1 MLYTIS
7 IYHGICSPLKNP
19 IDRSARSMPKR
30 PRSNWTSARR
40 PSTVPRMASLSAR
53 WRWVLRFFWRKHYDT
68 TIKQYDNIW
77 MLWMFVCFLGFP
89 CIFWVEQIVCWLLL
103 PCFSCQVVLIFGWI
117 YVLLML
123 ISSDRKNQLRTLAA
137 PHCTRRAPLGEQLLY
152 KSCKTVSHLGF
163 VLIYIIL
170 HFKPIPVGFHV
181 SFKRH
186 LPVISCVLS
195 SLGANKLLYEELR
208 PERSLKSLGR
218 PQTIGETP

>member
-77 MLWMFVCFLGFP
+77 MLWMFVFWCFPAFFGLNRLSVDCCYHAFLAKL
-89 CIFWVEQIVCWLLL
+89 FW
-103 PCFSCQVVLIFGWI
+103 FS
-117 YVLLML
+117 
-123 ISSDRKNQLRTLAA
+123 
-137 PHCTRRAPLGEQLLY
+137 
-152 KSCKTVSHLGF
+152 
-163 VLIYIIL
+163 
-170 HFKPIPVGFHV
+170 VGFMSCWCLLV
-181 SFKRH
+181 VTERTNSERLRLLIAPEG
-186 LPVISCVLS
+186 LPLVNNYCIK
-195 SLGANKLLYEELR
+195 AAKLFH
-208 PERSLKSLGR
+208 
-218 PQTIGETP
+218 I